1 MTTLQP
7 EEKTKVDQGK
17 DGVTNSYEDGKLLN
31 DLRYVAAGDVWEH
44 MTLLRRYG
52 IEVRVYAVK
61 CRNFIITL

>member
-31 DLRYVAAGDVWEH
+31 DLRCVAAGDVWEH
-44 MTLLRRYG
+44 MTLLR
-52 IEVRVYAVK
+52 
-61 CRNFIITL
+61 